1 MPATAEQWEEIQSL
15 KGAHKAQLEA
25 FDRECSDRRFE
36 IERSHDEAFN
46 DLYRRMNARRD
57 RSTPDALARG
67 RVKSD
72 SFNPNRKGERD
83 GTSP

>member
-1 MPATAEQWEEIQSL
+1 MPATTEQWDEIQAL

-25 FDRECSDRRFE
+25 FDRECNDKRFE

-46 DLYRRMNARRD
+46 DLYRRMGARRQRED
-57 RSTPDALARG
+57 FSRRPS
-67 RVKSD
+67 
-72 SFNPNRKGERD
+72 NQQKGEQD